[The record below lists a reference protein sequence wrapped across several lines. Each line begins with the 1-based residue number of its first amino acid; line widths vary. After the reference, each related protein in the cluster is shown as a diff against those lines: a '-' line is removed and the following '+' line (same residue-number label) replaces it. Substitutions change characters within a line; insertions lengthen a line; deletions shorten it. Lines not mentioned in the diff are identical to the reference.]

1 MKYIL
6 TALIASC
13 TISSVA
19 QTLTVEK
26 LAEFSVQQVDSMI
39 AVAVP
44 IPGIIQAQYPVD
56 LYKVT
61 YLTPYRHPDSLVQAS
76 GAVAIPVGSECEFP
90 LVGYGHGTQANRYNV
105 ASNMAGGQWDVNT
118 IFASTGYA
126 VAMPDYLGLGD
137 ADPSVIIHPYTH
149 SFSQSNTMINA
160 LRTARHVCDTADV
173 NLNGQVFLY
182 GYSQGGGT
190 TVVTVKEIQENYPEE
205 FGIAGS
211 APMSGAYDLIDAQ
224 VDLIASDSVYPTPGY
239 LPYILLGYQS
249 MYPELFDG
257 PSDILKAPYDSLIPP
272 LFYDGNH
279 GIGYINGVCTPVPK
293 QIVLDSVVNEFL
305 NDSLHPL
312 RVRLR
317 ENDMI
322 RDWFPTSPM
331 KLFYCHGDDQVTYL
345 NSETAYDYWVAQGA
359 DTALLEKQ
367 NFGDLDHGGC
377 APLAILAGKDYFDN
391 LRQDC
396 FTGVEEPTSR
406 LEMSVFPNPAK
417 SFVTIALKNSTQE
430 DGYIQLVD
438 ATGRSVKWQEIA
450 SKTTN
455 VQLPIQD
462 LAPGMYILRV
472 QAGSATS
479 FQRLIVE

>member
-1 MKYIL
+1 MKYFLTVLISIL
-6 TALIASC
+6 SIASL
-13 TISSVA
+13 A

-26 LAEFSVQQVDSMI
+26 IAEFTVQQIDSMI
-39 AVAVP
+39 DVAVP

-76 GAVAIPVGSECEFP
+76 GAVAVPVGSECEFP

-118 IFASTGYA
+118 IFASTGY
-126 VAMPDYLGLGD
+126 VVSMPDYLGLGD
-137 ADPSVIIHPYTH
+137 ADPKVSIHPYTH
-149 SFSQSNTMINA
+149 SFSQSNTMINS
-160 LRTARHVCDTADV
+160 LRSSRHVCDSVDV
-173 NLNGQVFLY
+173 DLNGQVFLY

-205 FGIAGS
+205 FEIAGS

-224 VDLIASDSVYPTPGY
+224 VDLIASDSIYPTPGY

-249 MYPELFDG
+249 MYPELFDE
-257 PSDILKAPYDSLIPP
+257 PSDILKSPYDSIVPP
-272 LFYDGNH
+272 LFYDGNS

-293 QIVLDSVVNEFL
+293 HIVLDSVVNEFL

-322 RDWFPTSPM
+322 RDWYPTSPM
-331 KLFYCHGDDQVTYL
+331 KLFYCQGDDQVTYL

-359 DTALLEKQ
+359 DTSLLEKQ

-377 APLAILAGKDYFDN
+377 APLAILAGKEYFDN

-396 FTGVEEPTSR
+396 FTGVEERASG
-406 LEMSVFPNPAK
+406 LDLSVFPNPAN
-417 SFVTIALKNSTQE
+417 SSVTVSLNDLRQE
-430 DGYIQLVD
+430 DGYVQLID
-438 ATGRSVKWQEIA
+438 ATGRAVKRQNVA
-450 SKTTN
+450 AKTTN
-455 VQLPIQD
+455 VRLQVND
-462 LAPGMYILRV
+462 LTPGIYIIRV
-472 QAGSATS
+472 QAGNAMSY
-479 FQRLIVE
+479 QHLVVE